1 MPEPVT
7 ITVYGTPTPQ
17 GSKSGFAI
25 KKDGQ
30 YTGRVAMV
38 EGSNKSEA
46 ARQRMKDWRAD
57 VRQAAAAVMREFQ
70 SSVLLDPGF
79 PLDGPLAV
87 TVTLTMPKPKTA
99 PKTKRTWPCKR
110 PDIDKLLRS
119 VFDSL
124 TTSGLF
130 RDDAQIVY
138 LTAAKCYPG
147 ETGASATVLDAP
159 GAVITI
165 RAVS

>member
-25 KKDGQ
+25 KKAGQ

-38 EGSNKSEA
+38 EGSNKSQA

-57 VRQAAAAVMREFQ
+57 VKAAALEAMLIRNYGEYKARP
-70 SSVLLDPGF
+70 LLR
-79 PLDGPLAV
+79 GPLAV
-87 TVTLTMPKPKTA
+87 TVLLTVPKPKTA

-110 PDIDKLLRS
+110 PDLDKLLRA

-124 TTSGLF
+124 TNVVFG
-130 RDDAQIVY
+130 DDAQIVQ
-138 LTAAKCYPG
+138 LTAAKDYPG
-147 ETGASATVLDAP
+147 DAGMLDAP

>member
-57 VRQAAAAVMREFQ
+57 VRQAAAAVMRDLQ
-70 SSVLLDPGF
+70 ASVLLDPGF

-87 TVTLTMPKPKTA
+87 TVLFTVARPASA
-99 PKTKRTWPCKR
+99 PKRKRTWPCKR
-110 PDIDKLLRS
+110 PDLDKYLRS

-124 TTSGLF
+124 TSSGVF
-130 RDDAQIVY
+130 RDDAQIVQ
-138 LTAAKCYPG
+138 LTAAKDYPG
-147 ETGASATVLDAP
+147 DAGMLGAP

-165 RAVS
+165 RAIS